1 MKPLNFV
8 PFMESDLVNT
18 GFCVERFR
26 NSVVA
31 ETDIGD
37 VECCIFIDSKRV
49 DICSEEGDFTRE
61 FRAVEQCKHFA
72 SHGHFLLSRL
82 TSIKEL
88 FLLGFSELE

>member
-31 ETDIGD
+31 ETYIGKE
-37 VECCIFIDSKRV
+37 ECCVFIDGKTSY
-49 DICSEEGDFTRE
+49 ICSEEGDFIRE
-61 FRAVEQCKHFA
+61 FETVENCKQFA
-72 SHGHFLLSRL
+72 GCCHQLFSHLKG
-82 TSIKEL
+82 TEEL
-88 FLLGFSELE
+88 FLLGFSRFE